1 MNLPKK
7 LRKSNHPNFFHHL
20 DPLTILVLLSLGGLT
35 LGLIAAVT
43 WHLVHRNQV
52 NHLTLVAGNRDGESY
67 ILSQAIEKVV
77 ETNNPKIKIDVQE
90 TGGTTENIQL
100 LEEGKAQLAT
110 AQADVPTG
118 SSARVVA
125 VLYRDTFQLVVKQK
139 PAINPLLGA
148 KGKPTAVPQKP
159 GINPLVDAKGKP
171 TAVLQKPG
179 INRLVDAKN
188 KPIAVLQK
196 PEINHFSDLKGKR
209 IGLPQSG
216 GQFRSFL
223 QVANHYGLKKEDF
236 QFIGVND
243 EDADQAFRQNRVD
256 AVFRVRALGNKS
268 ILNLVQKHQGRLLL
282 IEQAAAMKIQYPA
295 FEPTIIPQGAYKGSL
310 PSVPANSL
318 PTVAVQR
325 TLLANEKVD
334 HSIIQEITAILNEHR
349 QEITDAIPKEFDEVK
364 PLVAAISPPSTTS
377 GTGIPTHLGAIA
389 FYERD
394 KPSFIQENADYVGL
408 ILTIVLLF
416 GSWVWQLKSWIE
428 QGKKDAADLYI
439 ASAIELMKDDDGDPE
454 IRLKELHKI
463 FRQTATDLVEEK
475 ISQESFRTFNE
486 AYQTARES
494 IERQIQLL
502 QKDSEKQVKLAEQKQ
517 REISAHYVKSV
528 VELLQD
534 RKRDMSLIQYDLDQ
548 LLETAAANLIQDNI
562 SQESFR
568 TFIEAY
574 KTTRDS
580 IERKKVS

>member
-7 LRKSNHPNFFHHL
+7 LRKANRLSFFHNL
-20 DPLTILVLLSLGGLT
+20 DPLTIIVLLSLGGLT

-77 ETNNPKIKIDVQE
+77 EANNPKIKIDLQE
-90 TGGTTENIQL
+90 TGGTTENIKL

-148 KGKPTAVPQKP
+148 KGKPTAVP
-159 GINPLVDAKGKP
+159 
-171 TAVLQKPG
+171 QKPG

-256 AVFRVRALGNKS
+256 AVFRVRDLGNKS
-268 ILNLVQKHQGRLLL
+268 ILNLVQKHQGRLLP

-325 TLLANEKVD
+325 TLLANERVD
-334 HSIIQEITAILNEHR
+334 QSIIQEITAILNEHR

-428 QGKKDAADLYI
+428 QGKKDAADVYI

-454 IRLKELHKI
+454 IRLKELHQV

-534 RKRDMSLIQYDLDQ
+534 RKRDMSLIQYDLEQ

>member
-7 LRKSNHPNFFHHL
+7 LRKPNRPNFFHHL

-35 LGLIAAVT
+35 IGLVTAVT

-52 NHLTLVAGNRDGESY
+52 HRLTLVAGNRDGESY

-77 ETNNPKIKIDVQE
+77 EAHNPKIKIDVQE
-90 TGGTTENIQL
+90 TGGTTENIKL

-118 SSARVVA
+118 SSARAVA

-139 PAINPLLGA
+139 PAINSLIAA
-148 KGKPTAVPQKP
+148 KNKPMAVQ
-159 GINPLVDAKGKP
+159 
-171 TAVLQKPG
+171 QKPG
-179 INRLVDAKN
+179 INRLVN
-188 KPIAVLQK
+188 PQSKPIAVQQK
-196 PEINHFSDLKGKR
+196 PEIIHFSDLKGKR
-209 IGLPQSG
+209 IGLPQTG
-216 GQFRSFL
+216 GQFRSFI
-223 QVANHYGLKKEDF
+223 QIASHYGLKKEDF
-236 QFIGVND
+236 QFIGTND
-243 EDADQAFRQNRVD
+243 EGADQAFRQNRVD
-256 AVFRVRALGNKS
+256 AVFRVRALGNNS
-268 ILNLVQKHQGRLLL
+268 ILNLVQKHQGRLLP
-282 IEQAAAMKIQYPA
+282 IEQAAAMKIKYPA

-310 PSVPANSL
+310 PPVPKNPL

-334 HSIIQEITAILNEHR
+334 VSIIQEIAAILDEHR
-349 QEITDAIPKEFDEVK
+349 QEIADAIPKEFDEVK
-364 PLVAAISPPSTTS
+364 PLVAGISRPGTTG
-377 GTGIPTHLGAIA
+377 GTGIPIHEGALA

-394 KPSFIQENADYVGL
+394 KPSFIQEHADYVGL
-408 ILTIVLLF
+408 ILTVVLLF
-416 GSWVWQLKSWIE
+416 GSWILQLKSWIE

-439 ASAIELMKDDDGDPE
+439 ESAIELMKDDDSNPE
-454 IRLKELHKI
+454 IRLKELYKI
-463 FRQTATDLVEEK
+463 FRQTANDLVEEK

-494 IERQIQLL
+494 IEREIQLA
-502 QKDSEKQVKLAEQKQ
+502 QKDSEKQLQIAEQQQ

-534 RKRDMSLIQYDLDQ
+534 RQRDKHLIQDDLDQ
-548 LLETAAANLIQDNI
+548 LLETAAANLIQDKI

-580 IERKKVS
+580 IERKNIS